1 MRYTPLIATVGAA
14 LIGIR
19 SSPLRRYIRAVRVVR
34 AASLDFPATVDHSK
48 APAFGEAVE
57 RCARKGM
64 SVSEILLAFT
74 PARLHSSDQMIFLQH
89 METVARVYAP
99 HLVEDIRAEI
109 NARVPSDAS
118 SLEY

>member
-48 APAFGEAVE
+48 APTFGEAVE

-74 PARLHSSDQMIFLQH
+74 PARLHSSDLMIFLQH

-99 HLVEDIRAEI
+99 HLVEDIRA
-109 NARVPSDAS
+109 
-118 SLEY
+118 